1 MKKMLEKLKKE
12 VCQANLSLVEHNLV
26 ISTFGNASAI
36 DRETGFM
43 VIKPSGISYKDMKP
57 HDMVVTDLS
66 CNVVEGDLLPST
78 DAPTHAALYK
88 SFTAIGG
95 IVHTHSAHATAWAQT
110 GRPIP
115 CLGTTHA
122 DYFYGSIPV
131 TRKLTPEEIAYDYE
145 YNTGL
150 VIAECFSSIDS
161 LQIPAAL
168 VVSHGPF
175 TWGED
180 VSQAVHNA
188 VILEEIAR
196 VAALTLSIASAGSI
210 DRELLDKH
218 FLRKHGDGA
227 YYGQKK

>member
-1 MKKMLEKLKKE
+1 MLGKLKEE
-12 VCQANLSLVEHNLV
+12 VCQANLSLVEHKLV
-26 ISTFGNASAI
+26 LFTFGNASAI
-36 DRETGFM
+36 DRKTGLM

-57 HDMVVTDLS
+57 DDMVVTDLS

-88 SFTAIGG
+88 SFMTIGG
-95 IVHTHSAHATAWAQT
+95 IVHTHSAHATAWAQA

-131 TRKLTPEEIAYDYE
+131 TRKLTTEEIAGDYE
-145 YNTGL
+145 YYTGL
-150 VIAECFSSIDS
+150 VIAECLGGIDP
-161 LQIPAAL
+161 LLIPAAL

-175 TWGED
+175 AWGAD
-180 VSQAVHNA
+180 VSKAVHNA

-196 VAALTLSIASAGSI
+196 VAALTLSIAPAGSI
-210 DRELLDKH
+210 DRDLLDKH
-218 FLRKHGDGA
+218 FLRKHGDAA

>member
-1 MKKMLEKLKKE
+1 MLEKLKEE
-12 VCQANLSLVEHNLV
+12 VFQANLSLVEHNLV
-26 ISTFGNASAI
+26 IFTFGNASAM
-36 DRETGFM
+36 DRKNGLM

-57 HDMVVTDLS
+57 DDMVVTDLS
-66 CNVVEGDLLPST
+66 CNIVEGDMLPST

-95 IVHTHSAHATAWAQT
+95 IVHTHSAHATAWAQA
-110 GRPIP
+110 GKPIP

-122 DYFYGSIPV
+122 DYFNGNIPV
-131 TRKLTPEEIAYDYE
+131 TRKLTPEEIAGDYE

-150 VIAECFSSIDS
+150 VIAECFSGTDP
-161 LQIPAAL
+161 LHIPAVL

-180 VSQAVHNA
+180 VSKAVYNA
-188 VILEEIAR
+188 AILEEIAR
-196 VAALTLSIASAGSI
+196 VAALTLSIAPTESI
-210 DRELLDKH
+210 DRNLLDKH
-218 FLRKHGDGA
+218 FLRKHGHNA

>member
-1 MKKMLEKLKKE
+1 MLEKLKKE
-12 VCQANLSLVEHNLV
+12 VYQANLSLVEHNLV
-26 ISTFGNASAI
+26 LFTFGNASAV
-36 DRETGFM
+36 DRKTGLM
-43 VIKPSGISYKDMKP
+43 VIKPSGISYKEMKP
-57 HDMVVTDLS
+57 DDMVVTDLS

-78 DAPTHAALYK
+78 DAPTHAAMYK
-88 SFTAIGG
+88 SFNEIGG
-95 IVHTHSAHATAWAQT
+95 IVHTHSSYATAWAQA

-131 TRKLTPEEIAYDYE
+131 TRKLTPEEIAGDYE

-150 VIAECFSSIDS
+150 VIAECLSGIDPM
-161 LQIPAAL
+161 LIPAAL

-180 VSQAVHNA
+180 VSKAVHYA
-188 VILEEIAR
+188 VIFEEIAR
-196 VAALTLSIASAGSI
+196 VAALTLSIAPAGSI
-210 DRELLDKH
+210 DRDLLDKH

>member
-1 MKKMLEKLKKE
+1 MLEKLKEE
-12 VCQANLSLVEHNLV
+12 VFLANLSLVEHNLV
-26 ISTFGNASAI
+26 IFTFGNASAI
-36 DRETGFM
+36 DRKTGLM
-43 VIKPSGISYKDMKP
+43 VIKPSGISYKEMRPD
-57 HDMVVTDLS
+57 DMVVTDLS
-66 CNVVEGDLLPST
+66 CNVVEGDLFPST

-88 SFTAIGG
+88 SFTEIGG
-95 IVHTHSAHATAWAQT
+95 IVHTHSAHATAWAQA

-131 TRKLTPEEIAYDYE
+131 TRKLTSEEIAGDYE

-150 VIAECFSSIDS
+150 VIAECFSGSDP
-161 LQIPAAL
+161 LLIPAAL

-175 TWGED
+175 AWGAD
-180 VSQAVHNA
+180 VSNAVHNA

-196 VAALTLSIASAGSI
+196 VAALTFSIAPAGSI
-210 DRELLDKH
+210 DRDLLDKH
-218 FLRKHGDGA
+218 FLRKHGAGA